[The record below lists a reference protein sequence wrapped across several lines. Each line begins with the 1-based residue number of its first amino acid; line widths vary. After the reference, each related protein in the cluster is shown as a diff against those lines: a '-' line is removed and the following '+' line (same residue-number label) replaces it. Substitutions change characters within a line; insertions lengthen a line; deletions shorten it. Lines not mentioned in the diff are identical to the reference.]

1 MARKVRK
8 KLGEILI
15 GDGVLGEDVIVASEA
30 SAQASGKRLGEV
42 LVEDGHATEVQVASA
57 LARQAGMDFVDLGTA
72 EGSAMVDLSLVGDDI
87 VRKHCVIPLSNPDGN
102 RLRLLVHDPMDLEML
117 DLLRFRLPE
126 EFDLVV
132 GVKSQ
137 MLDWI
142 GEGGSAKLTGEA
154 GPDSIDVTVD
164 KSVDS
169 SVDSSIDSSIDVD
182 AGDSKIVRLVNE
194 LIVEAVR
201 GRASDIHVEP
211 REDRVELRYRVDG
224 VCHVRQ
230 SLPKRNQSAI
240 LARLKLMAGVNI
252 SERRIPQDGRI
263 KLPIDGE
270 QVDFRVST
278 CPAYHGESVVLR
290 VLRPDSV
297 QIGLPSLGFEPENL
311 ELFNKIIRRPNGI
324 FLVTGP
330 TGSGKTT
337 TLYSALN
344 VLNEPNRKIITAE
357 DPVEYNF
364 NGINQV
370 QVRDSIGLTFPIIL
384 KAMLRQAPNVVLV
397 GEIRDREVGDIAIQ
411 AALTGHLVFSTLHT
425 NDAPSAITRLVDM
438 GIKPFLVA
446 SSIQAIMAQR
456 LIRVLCP
463 KCKVIDDNPDRKLLK
478 LVNISEEEISTGE
491 IHKAVGCQACNGNGY
506 KGRMAIFEM
515 LVMNHEIRELAFE
528 RASIAKIR
536 EAAIRG
542 GMRSLLGDGKIKI
555 LRGVTTP
562 VEVARFAQIE
572 GFAPSEIDAA

>member
-15 GDGVLGEDVIVASEA
+15 GDGILGEDVIVASEA

-87 VRKHCVIPLSNPDGN
+87 VRKHCVIPLSNPDGS

-252 SERRIPQDGRI
+252 SERRIPPGR
-263 KLPIDGE
+263 
-270 QVDFRVST
+270 SN
-278 CPAYHGESVVLR
+278 
-290 VLRPDSV
+290 
-297 QIGLPSLGFEPENL
+297 QIAH
-311 ELFNKIIRRPNGI
+311 RW
-324 FLVTGP
+324 
-330 TGSGKTT
+330 
-337 TLYSALN
+337 
-344 VLNEPNRKIITAE
+344 
-357 DPVEYNF
+357 
-364 NGINQV
+364 
-370 QVRDSIGLTFPIIL
+370 
-384 KAMLRQAPNVVLV
+384 
-397 GEIRDREVGDIAIQ
+397 
-411 AALTGHLVFSTLHT
+411 
-425 NDAPSAITRLVDM
+425 
-438 GIKPFLVA
+438 
-446 SSIQAIMAQR
+446 
-456 LIRVLCP
+456 
-463 KCKVIDDNPDRKLLK
+463 
-478 LVNISEEEISTGE
+478 
-491 IHKAVGCQACNGNGY
+491 
-506 KGRMAIFEM
+506 
-515 LVMNHEIRELAFE
+515 
-528 RASIAKIR
+528 
-536 EAAIRG
+536 
-542 GMRSLLGDGKIKI
+542 
-555 LRGVTTP
+555 
-562 VEVARFAQIE
+562 
-572 GFAPSEIDAA
+572 